1 MKVIFTTRAKL
12 IEAMMGY
19 NAYAIEN
26 DDECNPIDN
35 TLECA
40 EEQADEIIRRLEL

>member
-1 MKVIFTTRAKL
+1 MKVINTTREKL
-12 IEAMMGY
+12 IIAMMGY
-19 NAYAIEN
+19 NAYAIEHN
-26 DDECNPIDN
+26 EECNPIDS

>member
-1 MKVIFTTRAKL
+1 MKVINTTREKL
-12 IEAMMGY
+12 IIAMMGY
-19 NAYAIEN
+19 NAYALEN
-26 DDECNPIDN
+26 DSECDPIDI